1 VVLIIAIVVGYLF
14 LNKDDKKAVT
24 SSSSADSSDD
34 IAVPDTEKMLP
45 YMRTRAGPRDPD
57 WSKRL
62 KEELT
67 VLMKYCKDKKDAEE
81 EWFEVNPVKTDNKSM
96 TKWAGKCWYYHESLK
111 YEFELTFE
119 IPVGYPSTNMDLCLP
134 ELMGTTEKMY
144 RGGAICLTILFQP
157 LWQKMSPKFGIAH
170 ALAFGLG
177 PWMASEIPDLV
188 KKGIIKHNGK
198 GPVTVVRNDIAKV
211 GGN

>member
-1 VVLIIAIVVGYLF
+1 MHRFLATMVDSTVLISAVVLIIAIVVGYLF

-67 VLMKYCKDKKDAEE
+67 VLMK
-81 EWFEVNPVKTDNKSM
+81 V
-96 TKWAGKCWYYHESLK
+96 
-111 YEFELTFE
+111 
-119 IPVGYPSTNMDLCLP
+119 ILCV
-134 ELMGTTEKMY
+134 
-144 RGGAICLTILFQP
+144 I
-157 LWQKMSPKFGIAH
+157 
-170 ALAFGLG
+170 
-177 PWMASEIPDLV
+177 V
-188 KKGIIKHNGK
+188 
-198 GPVTVVRNDIAKV
+198 
-211 GGN
+211 